1 MKITPTYLREEED
14 EEEDRVRFPL
24 RPRPSARPRQPHHR
38 GGCGVEHRFK
48 LLINLHRDGDD
59 GGGKEGRDPDGEIAP
74 RAIERAARPPK
85 EWSTTYIKNT
95 LLVSLDFP
103 AVFRAVAHMQRAYL
117 GKVGCR
123 LSMRVQKG
131 WVSHGQPNFD

>member
-59 GGGKEGRDPDGEIAP
+59 GRGKEGRTEKLRRGRSSAVPAAAEGVVDHLHKEYAP
-74 RAIERAARPPK
+74 RFPRFSSGLRCGSAYA
-85 EWSTTYIKNT
+85 T
-95 LLVSLDFP
+95 SLF
-103 AVFRAVAHMQRAYL
+103 
-117 GKVGCR
+117 G
-123 LSMRVQKG
+123 
-131 WVSHGQPNFD
+131 

>member
-14 EEEDRVRFPL
+14 EDEDRVRFPL

-59 GGGKEGRDPDGEIAP
+59 GDDGGGKEGKDGEIAP
-74 RAIERAARPPK
+74 RAIERGPRDRRRKGRPP
-85 EWSTTYIKNT
+85 T
-95 LLVSLDFP
+95 
-103 AVFRAVAHMQRAYL
+103 
-117 GKVGCR
+117 
-123 LSMRVQKG
+123 
-131 WVSHGQPNFD
+131 